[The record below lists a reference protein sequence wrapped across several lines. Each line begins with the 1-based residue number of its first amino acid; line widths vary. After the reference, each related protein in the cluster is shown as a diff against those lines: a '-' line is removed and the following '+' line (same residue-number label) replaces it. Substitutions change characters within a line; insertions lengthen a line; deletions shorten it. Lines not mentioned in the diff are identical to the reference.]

1 MVQRMGLNVHVDLLV
16 YAVTQTTHKHFNYL
30 LIGNP
35 TLHRVECA
43 SSCIS
48 ILMMVITI
56 QTTHQLWPTSFI
68 PISRASLCPFIEVSG
83 DAIWQANVRCYH
95 P

>member
-1 MVQRMGLNVHVDLLV
+1 MGLNVHVDLLV

-48 ILMMVITI
+48 IFRFRNDKTKGIC
-56 QTTHQLWPTSFI
+56 I
-68 PISRASLCPFIEVSG
+68 PNNICEDISRYWFAVSTESWLLKDFKG
-83 DAIWQANVRCYH
+83 HWI
-95 P
+95 